1 MKEFKFSLLSL
12 AVATSAVVT
21 AGHTVTAAA
30 ESISDALKSGTTTG
44 DFRLRYEAVDQ
55 DNTTDDASALTL
67 RSRVGYTTGT
77 VSGFSAT
84 IEFEDVR
91 IVAGQ
96 SEYTDRVTHFHT
108 DFVEV
113 PGESPKEVNQYS
125 IIADP
130 ETTELD
136 QGFLKYSSDKFTAK
150 LGRQVITYDGHRFV
164 GHVGW
169 RQDRQTFDGLT
180 LSFNPIAELALNYG
194 YIEQRNRIFA
204 EAADVDSKDHLFNAA
219 YTTPVG
225 TLVGYAYLLEVDNDT
240 DNALDTYGVSFTGKA
255 NAGDL
260 GILYSAEFATQ
271 SSESGNVDYDAEYML
286 LEGGVSVNVV
296 TAKLGYESLG
306 SDSGKYGF
314 STPLATLH
322 KFNGWSDQFLNT
334 PAEGLIDLYVLV
346 SAKVGPGSLTAVWH
360 DFEADESSDTVDDL
374 GSELDLSYGFKFGGS
389 YNAGIKYAAYSAGD
403 DGAGKVD
410 TDKLWVW
417 VGASF

>member
-1 MKEFKFSLLSL
+1 MRKLNVNLLSF
-12 AVATSAVVT
+12 AVVT
-21 AGHTVTAAA
+21 AAAGYSATAAA
-30 ESISDALKSGTTTG
+30 DSFSEALKGGTTSG
-44 DFRLRYEAVDQ
+44 DFRLRYESVDQ
-55 DNTTDDASALTL
+55 DNARDDASALTL
-67 RSRVGYTTGT
+67 RSRIGYTTGP

-84 IEFEDVR
+84 MEFEDSR

-96 SEYTDRVTHFHT
+96 DEFSVDPTGFH
-108 DFVEV
+108 
-113 PGESPKEVNQYS
+113 PGEYS
-125 IIADP
+125 VIADP

-136 QGFLKYSSDKFTAK
+136 QGFLKYSSDTFTAK

-180 LSFNPIAELALNYG
+180 LTFTPVADLALNYG

-204 EAADVDSKDHLFNAA
+204 EAADVDSKDHFFNAS
-219 YTTPVG
+219 YKTPVG
-225 TLVGYAYLLEVDNDT
+225 TLVGYAYLLEVDSDT
-240 DNALDTYGVSFTGKA
+240 DNALDTYGVSFNGSTK
-255 NAGDL
+255 AGDI

-271 SSESGNVDYDAEYML
+271 SSESGDSDFDADYML
-286 LEGGVSVNVV
+286 LEGGVNVGVV

-306 SDSGKYGF
+306 SDGGDYGF

-322 KFNGWSDQFLNT
+322 KFNGWSDQFLGT
-334 PAEGLIDLYVLV
+334 PKEGLTDLYVLV

-360 DFEADESSDTVDDL
+360 DFEADDSSDTVDDL
-374 GSELDLSYGFKFGGS
+374 GSELDVSYGFKFGGS

-417 VGASF
+417 LGASF